1 MQTKLRLSELK
12 TGRMPPKLRR
22 PAAVI
27 QARPK
32 RVRGPNAKAKA
43 LSSTGILKRPGGRIP
58 PSPVEEGAS
67 WVEVETLSEE
77 DLKVGQKVLMKIW
90 YGGEE
95 GLIHGTV
102 KENTTDSEGRW
113 VGLAVLGT
121 QVHQLRSFLI
131 TSPPPAPLLY
141 LSKIKSSPEQRLT
154 TPGIGYLLSYRE
166 VTSADRLP
174 WMDNCADQE
183 RGVDE
188 NEDLRRAAR
197 GLGLPAPT
205 AGAPPPDLGMGG
217 ELGEAQ
223 QVPKAKKL
231 KGKQKVKKMV
241 EASRWS
247 CKDTPL
253 DPGYKKP
260 IKLKVKRKGS
270 SSSSPS
276 TEGSS
281 SNGTSEEGLGTE
293 HRLRVIAKRLPGYL
307 CRASAKEAKKN
318 LAEAT
323 GEAPQ
328 SLKIFHRY
336 YRQVVAPRGG
346 SKGLQRE
353 MVTLSVLLDTL
364 IEGDVLKAA
373 DLAAQRLKS
382 LELTQQGSDPN
393 LAQQIELIPRDH
405 LGMVADS
412 EARYAQKQFTAET
425 RLQRQLKGAPGLG
438 KGSWT
443 PFPKD
448 FPSSQP
454 KGKQKGSGKEKTG
467 KGVAEASKVVPPQS

>member
-1 MQTKLRLSELK
+1 
-12 TGRMPPKLRR
+12 
-22 PAAVI
+22 
-27 QARPK
+27 
-32 RVRGPNAKAKA
+32 
-43 LSSTGILKRPGGRIP
+43 
-58 PSPVEEGAS
+58 
-67 WVEVETLSEE
+67 
-77 DLKVGQKVLMKIW
+77 
-90 YGGEE
+90 
-95 GLIHGTV
+95 
-102 KENTTDSEGRW
+102 
-113 VGLAVLGT
+113 
-121 QVHQLRSFLI
+121 
-131 TSPPPAPLLY
+131 
-141 LSKIKSSPEQRLT
+141 
-154 TPGIGYLLSYRE
+154 
-166 VTSADRLP
+166 
-174 WMDNCADQE
+174 
-183 RGVDE
+183 
-188 NEDLRRAAR
+188 
-197 GLGLPAPT
+197 
-205 AGAPPPDLGMGG
+205 
-217 ELGEAQ
+217 
-223 QVPKAKKL
+223 
-231 KGKQKVKKMV
+231 MV

-293 HRLRVIAKRLPGYL
+293 HRLRVIAKRFPGYL

-373 DLAAQRLKS
+373 DVAAQRLKS
-382 LELTQQGSDPN
+382 LELMQQGSDPN

-454 KGKQKGSGKEKTG
+454 KGKQKGSGKGKGKEKTG

>member
-1 MQTKLRLSELK
+1 MI
-12 TGRMPPKLRR
+12 G
-22 PAAVI
+22 
-27 QARPK
+27 ARPK
-32 RVRGPNAKAKA
+32 RIRGPKAKAKA
-43 LSSTGILKRPGGRIP
+43 LQVRPGILKRPGGQIP
-58 PSPVEEGAS
+58 ADQERESAP
-67 WVEVETLSEE
+67 WVEVESLSED
-77 DLKVGQKVLMKIW
+77 DLKVGQKVLVKIW
-90 YGGEE
+90 YGREE

-141 LSKIKSSPEQRLT
+141 LSKLRSPPEQRLT

-174 WMDNCADQE
+174 WMDNCTDQE
-183 RGVDE
+183 RGMDE

-197 GLGLPAPT
+197 GLGLPALT
-205 AGAPPPDLGMGG
+205 AAAPPPDLGTGG
-217 ELGEAQ
+217 ELGETQ

-231 KGKQKVKKMV
+231 KGKQKVKRMV

-364 IEGDVLKAA
+364 IEGDVLGAA
-373 DLAAQRLKS
+373 DVAAQRLKS
-382 LELTQQGSDPN
+382 LELMQQGSDPN

-412 EARYAQKQFTAET
+412 EALYAQKQFTAET
-425 RLQRQLKGAPGLG
+425 RLQRQLKGAPGVG
-438 KGSWT
+438 KGPWS
-443 PFPKD
+443 PYPKER
-448 FPSSQP
+448 
-454 KGKQKGSGKEKTG
+454 GKKKLAKELRKR
-467 KGVAEASKVVPPQS
+467 AR

>member
-1 MQTKLRLSELK
+1 MI
-12 TGRMPPKLRR
+12 GAIPRR
-22 PAAVI
+22 I
-27 QARPK
+27 
-32 RVRGPNAKAKA
+32 RGPKAKAKA
-43 LSSTGILKRPGGRIP
+43 LVRPGILKRPGGQIP
-58 PSPVEEGAS
+58 ADQERESAP
-67 WVEVETLSEE
+67 WVEVENLSED
-77 DLKVGQKVLMKIW
+77 DLKVGQKVLVKIW

-95 GLIHGTV
+95 GLIHGIV

-141 LSKIKSSPEQRLT
+141 LSKLRSPPEQRLT

-174 WMDNCADQE
+174 WMDNCTDQE
-183 RGVDE
+183 RGMDE

-197 GLGLPAPT
+197 GLGLPALT
-205 AGAPPPDLGMGG
+205 AAAPPPDLGTGG
-217 ELGEAQ
+217 ELGETQ

-231 KGKQKVKKMV
+231 KGKQKVKRMV

-364 IEGDVLKAA
+364 IEGDVLRAA
-373 DLAAQRLKS
+373 DVAAQRLKS
-382 LELTQQGSDPN
+382 LELMQQGSDPN

-425 RLQRQLKGAPGLG
+425 RLQRQLKGAPGVG
-438 KGSWT
+438 KGPWS
-443 PFPKD
+443 PYPKE

-454 KGKQKGSGKEKTG
+454 KGKRKGFEKGKGKEKTG
-467 KGVAEASKVVPPQS
+467 KGAAEASKVVPPQS